1 MVSSF
6 TIYFLC
12 REFSY
17 SDGKINNKKQEKDRL
32 DKKKYKKIIMPL
44 NKSEDAGPTSDFLQ
58 GGVGAEL
65 P

>member
-6 TIYFLC
+6 TIFLC

-32 DKKKYKKIIMPL
+32 NEKNIYKKIIMPL